1 MKKLI
6 FALSVFMFS
15 LGATHIVTA
24 QKNTGGSSVQ
34 RNALLES
41 ATGLM
46 VYSLYNNNNHVM
58 ELFNGK
64 LIKKEEALKQADNLE
79 NTIDFV
85 IGQVDRVLTAD
96 VSDMKNNEVRYYK
109 DLKKTLVVLQ
119 KQAISLKEHINGNT
133 GAKARFDTF
142 KDLSWKQVTNVMS
155 KQS

>member
-6 FALSVFMFS
+6 FALILFMLS
-15 LGATHIVTA
+15 LSTAHLVTA
-24 QKNTGGSSVQ
+24 QKNAGGSSIQ

-46 VYSLYNNNNHVM
+46 AYSMFNTNNYLMELYTGNLMKKN
-58 ELFNGK
+58 ELFNK
-64 LIKKEEALKQADNLE
+64 AVDQE
-79 NTIDFV
+79 NTLKFLID
-85 IGQVDRVLTAD
+85 QVDRVLNAD
-96 VSDMKNNEVRYYK
+96 ISDLKKVEVRYFK

-119 KQAISLKEHINGNT
+119 KQAISLKEHINGNS

-142 KDLSWKQVTNVMS
+142 KDLGWKQVTNVMS